1 MRFLIKN
8 GNVVLN
14 NNTIKKLDMLIENEK
29 ITQIDEKLS
38 LKCSTIFDCSGL
50 FLLPGLV
57 DMHVHLREPG
67 FCHKETIQTGC
78 LAAAAG
84 GFSAV
89 CCMPNTKPAIDCEQI
104 VDQIMQKTQNAC
116 AKVYIISAITK
127 NLDGKNLVNFE
138 KIAQNGAIAF
148 SDDGKCLENETLM
161 EQALQLA
168 NRNNK
173 FIISHC
179 EDSELTQDGLLN
191 EGEISKTLQLKGIS
205 NISESKVVENHIQ
218 LAKKTGCKIHIAHV
232 STKESVAAIKE
243 AKQQKVKVSAETCP
257 HYFFLNDE
265 ELLTLNAA
273 NCKINPPI
281 RSENDR
287 KAIETAVMDGIID
300 CIVTDHAPHSE
311 LEKQNFLT
319 APNGAI
325 GLETSLACTLT
336 HFFHTKK
343 LDLFEIINLMA
354 KKPCEILGLN
364 FEGIKPNAIA
374 NFSVVDLHKKWVVDP
389 KKFKSKARNTPFEGK
404 TLIGKVLKTFFRG
417 RLVFDETSP

>member
-1 MRFLIKN
+1 MQFLIKN

-14 NNTIKKLDMLIENEK
+14 DNTIKKLDVLIENEK
-29 ITQIDEKLS
+29 IARIDENLS
-38 LKCSTIFDCSGL
+38 PKCSTVFDCSGL

-84 GFSAV
+84 GFSTV
-89 CCMPNTKPAIDCEQI
+89 CCMPNTKPTIDCKQI
-104 VDQIMQKTQNAC
+104 IDYIMQKSQNAC
-116 AKVYIISAITK
+116 AEVHIISAITK
-127 NLDGKNLVNFE
+127 NLDGKNLVDFE
-138 KIAQNGAIAF
+138 KMAKHGAIAF
-148 SDDGKCLENETLM
+148 SDDGNCLENETLM

-168 NRNNK
+168 NKNHK

-179 EDSELTQDGLLN
+179 ENSKLTQDGLLN
-191 EGEISKTLQLKGIS
+191 EGEISKTLKLKGIS
-205 NISESKVVENHIQ
+205 NISESEVVESHLK
-218 LAKKTGCKIHIAHV
+218 LAEKTGCKIHIAHV
-232 STKESVAAIKE
+232 STKESVAAIKK
-243 AKQQKVKVSAETCP
+243 AKQNKIRVSAETCP
-257 HYFFLNDE
+257 HYFSLNDE
-265 ELLTLNAA
+265 ELLTLNA

-287 KAIETAVMDGIID
+287 KAIEDAIVNGTID
-300 CIVTDHAPHSE
+300 CIATDHAPHSE

-364 FEGIKPNAIA
+364 FEGIKPNATA

-389 KKFKSKARNTPFEGK
+389 EKFKSKARNTPFEGK
-404 TLIGKVLKTFFRG
+404 TLVGKVLKTFFKG
-417 RLVFDETSP
+417 RLVFDETKL